1 MIGRSFFRLARA
13 MATLTVT
20 DRHRGTVIA
29 RKGVLVSVRMT
40 VPSYS
45 IGLIS
50 LGDRASDDQ
59 PVRAMGHCYPTLWRF
74 TWTLLGI
81 SWAAACV

>member
-1 MIGRSFFRLARA
+1 MTTI
-13 MATLTVT
+13 TVT
-20 DRHRGTVIA
+20 DRHRGTIIA
-29 RKGVLVSVRMT
+29 RSGVLVGVRMI
-40 VPSYS
+40 VLPDLLN
-45 IGLIS
+45 GGVLS